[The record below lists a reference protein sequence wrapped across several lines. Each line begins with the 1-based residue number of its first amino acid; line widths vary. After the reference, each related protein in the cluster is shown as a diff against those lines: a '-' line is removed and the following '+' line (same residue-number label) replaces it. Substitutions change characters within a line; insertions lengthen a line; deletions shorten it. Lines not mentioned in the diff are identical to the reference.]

1 MLGQVSHLKHGTGTT
16 GLVKATKRLLRKFCR
31 QFSGSPPGPSGQ
43 RAVPGPLDMVLFR
56 NVTQTTELFD
66 ADAAKDENVALR
78 QMGQPANQDDV
89 AAALF
94 PNLRLVVKDKTH
106 ASKRCITLPILLPDL
121 TVV

>member
-1 MLGQVSHLKHGTGTT
+1 ME
-16 GLVKATKRLLRKFCR
+16 
-31 QFSGSPPGPSGQ
+31 
-43 RAVPGPLDMVLFR
+43 MVLFR
-56 NVTQTTELFD
+56 NMTQTTELFD

-106 ASKRCITLPILLPDL
+106 ASKRCITLPMLLPDL